1 MQNLQLVQEAAQELY
16 KNKAGQIVALDVQG
30 MTVICDYM
38 LIAAGRTVNQVK
50 ALADDVD
57 ERMAELGVPIRRRE
71 GQNEGRWIIL
81 DYGFML
87 VHIFHA
93 EEYEYYNLE
102 RLWTDG
108 SNRLVLPFDQT
119 DLYSAKETSGSVR
132 CAFTARCFCLR
143 IIADCPCLFH
153 RILLRGKRR
162 QDVGV
167 VVIPRQRR
175 QVRLMHD
182 DAIP

>member
-87 VHIFHA
+87 VHIFH
-93 EEYEYYNLE
+93 
-102 RLWTDG
+102 
-108 SNRLVLPFDQT
+108 
-119 DLYSAKETSGSVR
+119 TSGSVR

-143 IIADCPCLFH
+143 IIADCPRLFH

>member
-38 LIAAGRTVNQVK
+38 LIAAGRTVKQVK

-87 VHIFHA
+87 VHIFHP
-93 EEYEYYNLE
+93 EEYEYYHLE

-108 SNRLVLPFDQT
+108 SNRLVLPVDQT
-119 DLYSAKETSGSVR
+119 DL
-132 CAFTARCFCLR
+132 
-143 IIADCPCLFH
+143 
-153 RILLRGKRR
+153 
-162 QDVGV
+162 
-167 VVIPRQRR
+167 
-175 QVRLMHD
+175 
-182 DAIP
+182 

>member
-30 MTVICDYM
+30 LTVISDYM

-87 VHIFHA
+87 VHIFHT

-119 DLYSAKETSGSVR
+119 DL
-132 CAFTARCFCLR
+132 
-143 IIADCPCLFH
+143 
-153 RILLRGKRR
+153 
-162 QDVGV
+162 
-167 VVIPRQRR
+167 
-175 QVRLMHD
+175 
-182 DAIP
+182 

>member
-71 GQNEGRWIIL
+71 GQNEGRWTSSIL
-81 DYGFML
+81 RSTNITTSNACGRMAATALCCRLTRRICNRIQRHRAVRMVRSLPDVFVYG
-87 VHIFHA
+87 
-93 EEYEYYNLE
+93 
-102 RLWTDG
+102 
-108 SNRLVLPFDQT
+108 
-119 DLYSAKETSGSVR
+119 
-132 CAFTARCFCLR
+132 
-143 IIADCPCLFH
+143 
-153 RILLRGKRR
+153 
-162 QDVGV
+162 
-167 VVIPRQRR
+167 
-175 QVRLMHD
+175 
-182 DAIP
+182 

>member
-16 KNKAGQIVALDVQG
+16 KNKAGQIVALDMQG

-87 VHIFHA
+87 VHIFL
-93 EEYEYYNLE
+93 YRGVRVLQP
-102 RLWTDG
+102 RTPVDG
-108 SNRLVLPFDQT
+108 WQQPP
-119 DLYSAKETSGSVR
+119 
-132 CAFTARCFCLR
+132 CAA
-143 IIADCPCLFH
+143 
-153 RILLRGKRR
+153 
-162 QDVGV
+162 V
-167 VVIPRQRR
+167 
-175 QVRLMHD
+175 
-182 DAIP
+182 

>member
-30 MTVICDYM
+30 MTVISDYM

-87 VHIFHA
+87 VRHSSILRSTNITTSNA
-93 EEYEYYNLE
+93 CGRMAATALCC
-102 RLWTDG
+102 RLTRRIC
-108 SNRLVLPFDQT
+108 NRIQRHRAVRMVRSLP
-119 DLYSAKETSGSVR
+119 
-132 CAFTARCFCLR
+132 
-143 IIADCPCLFH
+143 
-153 RILLRGKRR
+153 
-162 QDVGV
+162 DVFVYG
-167 VVIPRQRR
+167 
-175 QVRLMHD
+175 
-182 DAIP
+182 

>member
-38 LIAAGRTVNQVK
+38 LIAAGR
-50 ALADDVD
+50 
-57 ERMAELGVPIRRRE
+57 PIRRRE

-87 VHIFHA
+87 VHIFHT

-119 DLYSAKETSGSVR
+119 DL
-132 CAFTARCFCLR
+132 
-143 IIADCPCLFH
+143 
-153 RILLRGKRR
+153 
-162 QDVGV
+162 
-167 VVIPRQRR
+167 
-175 QVRLMHD
+175 
-182 DAIP
+182 

>member
-30 MTVICDYM
+30 MTCGGCVASVTRV

-87 VHIFHA
+87 VHIFHT
-93 EEYEYYNLE
+93 EEYE
-102 RLWTDG
+102 
-108 SNRLVLPFDQT
+108 
-119 DLYSAKETSGSVR
+119 
-132 CAFTARCFCLR
+132 
-143 IIADCPCLFH
+143 
-153 RILLRGKRR
+153 
-162 QDVGV
+162 
-167 VVIPRQRR
+167 
-175 QVRLMHD
+175 
-182 DAIP
+182 